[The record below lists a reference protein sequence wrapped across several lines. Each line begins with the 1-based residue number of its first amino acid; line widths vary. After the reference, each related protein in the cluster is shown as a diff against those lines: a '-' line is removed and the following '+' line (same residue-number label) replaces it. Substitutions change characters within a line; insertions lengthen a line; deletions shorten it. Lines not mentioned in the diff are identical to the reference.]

1 VVGNSAWAALFDR
14 IERFGPMYRAPRS
27 SKFLANRIV
36 LIQKDTAMNE
46 KRIQVKN
53 ALGGAM
59 PFRKTMI
66 TMITMAALLLTI
78 AIPVAFSA
86 DVAKIGT
93 VNFQRIFENST
104 AGKAARDKINTEGQ
118 RMEQELKQNGEEI
131 KALEKRLEQDT
142 GVMSRQARE
151 EQKWELERKIEDI
164 KALRKKYDRR
174 IQDMQIQLVNEV
186 RQSVLQIIQ
195 DFGKKEGF
203 LLVIEDISVVY
214 SPQQLDITDQ
224 IVKIYNDQYARQG
237 KQNQGPKG

>member
-1 VVGNSAWAALFDR
+1 
-14 IERFGPMYRAPRS
+14 
-27 SKFLANRIV
+27 
-36 LIQKDTAMNE
+36 
-46 KRIQVKN
+46 
-53 ALGGAM
+53 M

-66 TMITMAALLLTI
+66 VMITVAVSLLNI
-78 AIPVAFSA
+78 SIPFGFCA

-104 AGKAARDKINTEGQ
+104 AGKAARDKINSEGQ
-118 RMEQELKQNGEEI
+118 RMEQDLKQNGDEI

-164 KALRKKYDRR
+164 KALKKKYDRR
-174 IQDMQIQLVNEV
+174 IQDLQLQVVNDV

-195 DFGKKEGF
+195 DYGKKEGF
-203 LLVIEDISVVY
+203 LLIIEDISVVY
-214 SPQQLDITDQ
+214 SPQQLDVTDQ
-224 IVKIYNDQYARQG
+224 IVKIYNDQYAKQG

>member
-1 VVGNSAWAALFDR
+1 
-14 IERFGPMYRAPRS
+14 
-27 SKFLANRIV
+27 
-36 LIQKDTAMNE
+36 
-46 KRIQVKN
+46 
-53 ALGGAM
+53 M

-66 TMITMAALLLTI
+66 MMIFTAAFLLTMP
-78 AIPVAFSA
+78 IPFAFCA

-104 AGKAARDKINTEGQ
+104 AGKSARDKIVSEGQ
-118 RMEQELKQNGEEI
+118 RMEQDLKQSGEEI

-174 IQDMQIQLVNEV
+174 IQDLQLQLVNDV

-195 DFGKKEGF
+195 DLGKKEGF
-203 LLVIEDISVVY
+203 LLIIEDISVVY

-224 IVKIYNDQYARQG
+224 IIKMYNDQYAKQG